1 MCFCC
6 KLFGM
11 KRISSLSSVGL
22 RDWKNLSSL
31 LSSHEKLPDHLDNV
45 GKWKE
50 LEQRLKKHKT
60 IDDETQRARERVENY
75 WQQILERL
83 IALVRVLGVQNL
95 SFRGTNE
102 KLYSSGNGNFLKFV
116 ELMALFDP
124 VMSEHL
130 RKIRNEETHVHYLG
144 KNIQNELIDILAN
157 AIKEEIL
164 RNARAAKYFSIIL
177 DSTPDV
183 SHVEQMTVIIR
194 FVQVDEDNAVI
205 AVREH
210 FLGYVP
216 LQETTGAF
224 MAETILEEFK
234 KMDLCIDNLRGQG
247 YDNGSNMKA
256 STMVCR
262 RKSFKEIPG
271 RCSCHAQLTH

>member
-1 MCFCC
+1 MQILDIRFPRDENQRKFSSFHYQGPLPNGEVMHRKWLQYSVSTDSVLCFCC
-6 KLFGM
+6 KLFGT
-11 KRISSLSSVGL
+11 KRISSLSSIGL

-31 LSSHEKLPDHLDNV
+31 LSSHEKLTDHLDNV

-60 IDDETQRARERVENY
+60 IDDETRCAREKVENY

-83 IALVRVLGVQNL
+83 IALVRVL
-95 SFRGTNE
+95 
-102 KLYSSGNGNFLKFV
+102 
-116 ELMALFDP
+116 

-130 RKIRNEETHVHYLG
+130 QKIRNEETHVHYLG

-183 SHVEQMTVIIR
+183 SHLEQMTVIIR

-216 LQETTGAF
+216 LQETTS
-224 MAETILEEFK
+224 E
-234 KMDLCIDNLRGQG
+234 
-247 YDNGSNMKA
+247 
-256 STMVCR
+256 
-262 RKSFKEIPG
+262 
-271 RCSCHAQLTH
+271 